1 MKITITVELDQEAT
15 QMIANPL
22 DSISQ
27 KITHLIESFEQNS
40 QGVESTPEKPAVP
53 TNETE
58 EEPAQEPAQT
68 QESADSISDKKNI
81 KKTIL
86 ETIKS
91 KKSGIKAKQIRELT
105 GFTGKQISNN
115 VFHLKKEKLVRKTP
129 KGFFVYI
136 PPKEP
141 SINSDLDSK

>member
-1 MKITITVELDQEAT
+1 MLD
-15 QMIANPL
+15 
-22 DSISQ
+22 
-27 KITHLIESFEQNS
+27 
-40 QGVESTPEKPAVP
+40 
-53 TNETE
+53 
-58 EEPAQEPAQT
+58 
-68 QESADSISDKKNI
+68 DKRNI